1 MKNAASSTC
10 NSNAQVFFLETTL
23 ILWPAE
29 KKILK
34 SCARSRFKDTDN
46 FYAFRTLKMKSSIS
60 IYSILLCMYLGKEST
75 KVSAVLLTIAPG
87 PSEQK
92 SAQ

>member
-1 MKNAASSTC
+1 MQPVQHATPMHKCFSLRQPSY
-10 NSNAQVFFLETTL
+10 FGMRK
-23 ILWPAE
+23 

-34 SCARSRFKDTDN
+34 SCARSRFKDTDH

-60 IYSILLCMYLGKEST
+60 VYSILLCMYLGKESA